1 MPDIYKVFDQV
12 AANAPAGSGK
22 LIFTPWLY
30 GERTPIEDHTI
41 RGGFH
46 NMSLQTTR
54 EHLIRAV
61 FEGVAYNTKWL
72 LKYAE
77 KFISRRMDVLNIIG
91 GGANSALWCQIFAD
105 VLDRDIC
112 QVKDP
117 IHANSRGAALLA
129 SVALGHSTFDDI
141 SEQTQIVAT
150 YHPNPENREIYD
162 ELFDEFLGI
171 YKRNKTMYARL
182 NG

>member
-1 MPDIYKVFDQV
+1 
-12 AANAPAGSGK
+12 
-22 LIFTPWLY
+22 
-30 GERTPIEDHTI
+30 
-41 RGGFH
+41 
-46 NMSLQTTR
+46 
-54 EHLIRAV
+54 
-61 FEGVAYNTKWL
+61 
-72 LKYAE
+72 
-77 KFISRRMDVLNIIG
+77 
-91 GGANSALWCQIFAD
+91 
-105 VLDRDIC
+105 
-112 QVKDP
+112 VKDP